1 MKEFFFRVAAL
12 AFEDAILRDLE
23 GAVTQS
29 IGQGDI
35 LSKMTSRTCLSAAYR
50 STEIFYPLTDCRGV
64 DLTFLGNGCR
74 AF

>member
-1 MKEFFFRVAAL
+1 MSLFAYCFEAVCLSGENVKEFFFRVAAL

-35 LSKMTSRTCLSAAYR
+35 LSKTISSTCLLA
-50 STEIFYPLTDCRGV
+50 T
-64 DLTFLGNGCR
+64 
-74 AF
+74 